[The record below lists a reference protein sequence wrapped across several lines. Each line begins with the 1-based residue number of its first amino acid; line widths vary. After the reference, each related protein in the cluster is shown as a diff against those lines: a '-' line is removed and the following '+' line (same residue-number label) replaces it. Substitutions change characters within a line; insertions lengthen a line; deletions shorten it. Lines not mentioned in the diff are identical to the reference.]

1 MRVRK
6 GRLAERDLWV
16 GVVSRHDAG
25 RARRVSLNMVR
36 SHFPVRHT
44 GPVVLLGWALLFS
57 GESCEVGRYSCNG
70 GGVSSLAEPVYGKV

>member
-1 MRVRK
+1 MRVHK

-25 RARRVSLNMVR
+25 RARRVWFM
-36 SHFPVRHT
+36 HT
-44 GPVVLLGWALLFS
+44 GPVVLLGWALLIS

-70 GGVSSLAEPVYGKV
+70 GGVSSLAEPVYGKM